1 MASGG
6 PNNSCN
12 GSPRHGGPATKTR
25 RRVADFI
32 DPDTRLSNSS
42 DLYDEED
49 NSNGS
54 IVGSHLHLHNHHLHH
69 HHHPV
74 VRHFLFRNR
83 ALCWV
88 PEPWLLKME
97 EGFLLTVMIL
107 QSLGS
112 GRNFGRKIFGIL
124 MFMAVLTVFF
134 KFSFLNTHVEIN
146 GKMIDKGQLIIQ
158 TFKEDWALAQRA
170 VAEDE
175 AVVPKRRLEKIS
187 QTPEIWMKPKSDNF
201 HQCIT
206 RPRNR
211 IRPRGK
217 TNGYLLVHANGGLNQ
232 MRTGIC
238 DMVAVARI
246 MNATL
251 VLPSLDHES
260 FWTDPSDFKDIFDW
274 KHFINVLT
282 DDIEIIETLPQRWEA
297 VKPFVKAPV
306 SWSKASYYRGEM
318 LHLLK
323 RHKVLMLTHTDSRI
337 ANNGLPSYIQK
348 LRCRANYDA
357 LRFTKEIENL
367 GKVLVDRLR
376 KDDEPY
382 IALHLRYEKDM
393 LAFTGCSYN
402 LTAEENEELKA
413 MRYNVKHWKEKEIDA
428 KEKRLLGG
436 CPMTPMEAAMLLK
449 ALGYP
454 STTKI
459 YIVAGEIYGSDSM
472 EAFRSEYP
480 NVFSHSTLATVEEL
494 DPFKPFQNRMAA
506 LDYIVAVESDVFVY
520 TYDGNMAKA
529 VQGHRRYEGF
539 RKTINPDRLNLVRL
553 IDQFE
558 EEAISW
564 EEFSKEVKELHKDR
578 LGAPYFRQAGETP
591 RLEENFYANPYPG
604 CLCNKAQN
612 RTLRLK
618 TDDKQDLQASLQ
630 R

>member
-1 MASGG
+1 MASSG
-6 PNNSCN
+6 PSNSCN

-25 RRVADFI
+25 RRVADFM
-32 DPDTRLSNSS
+32 DPDSRLSNSS

-54 IVGSHLHLHNHHLHH
+54 NAGSHLHH
-69 HHHPV
+69 HHHHPV
-74 VRHFLFRNR
+74 IRHFLFRTR

-97 EGFLLTVMIL
+97 EGFLLTAMIL

-134 KFSFLNTHVEIN
+134 KFSFLNSHVEIN

-158 TFKEDWALAQRA
+158 TFKEDWAMAQRA

-187 QTPEIWMKPKSDNF
+187 TPEIWMKPRSDNF
-201 HQCIT
+201 YQCII

-238 DMVAVARI
+238 DMVAVAKI

-274 KHFINVLT
+274 KHFINVLR
-282 DDIEIIETLPQRWEA
+282 DDIEIVETLPRRLA
-297 VKPFVKAPV
+297 SVKPFVKAPV

-337 ANNGLPSYIQK
+337 ANNGLPSYVQK
-348 LRCRANYDA
+348 LRCRANYEA
-357 LRFTKEIENL
+357 LRFTKEIEDL

-393 LAFTGCSYN
+393 LAFTGCSHN
-402 LTAEENEELKA
+402 LTAEENEELKV

-472 EAFRSEYP
+472 EAFQLGYP
-480 NVFSHSTLATVEEL
+480 NFFSHSTLATEEEL
-494 DPFKPFQNRMAA
+494 EPFKPYQNRMAA

-529 VQGHRRYEGF
+529 VQGHRRFEGF
-539 RKTINPDRLNLVRL
+539 RKTINPDRQNLVRL

-604 CLCNKAQN
+604 CLCNKPQN
-612 RTLRLK
+612 QTLRLK
-618 TDDKQDLQASLQ
+618 IDEKQSLQASLQ

>member
-6 PNNSCN
+6 LSPSCN
-12 GSPRHGGPATKTR
+12 VSPRVGGPATKTR
-25 RRVADFI
+25 RRITDFL
-32 DPDTRLSNSS
+32 DSDSRLSNFS

-49 NSNGS
+49 NSNVSNAGS
-54 IVGSHLHLHNHHLHH
+54 HLHH
-69 HHHPV
+69 HHHHHVHHPV
-74 VRHFLFRNR
+74 IRHFLFRNR

-97 EGFLLTVMIL
+97 EGLLLTVMIV

-112 GRNFGRKIFGIL
+112 GRNFGRKIFWIL

-134 KFSFLNTHVEIN
+134 KFTFLNSHVEIN

-158 TFKEDWALAQRA
+158 TFKEDWAIAQRA

-175 AVVPKRRLEKIS
+175 AVVPKRLLEKIS
-187 QTPEIWMKPKSDNF
+187 QTSDIWMKPKSDNF
-201 HQCIT
+201 YQCIS
-206 RPRNR
+206 RPKNR
-211 IRPRGK
+211 IRARGK
-217 TNGYLLVHANGGLNQ
+217 TNGYLIVHANGGLNQ

-238 DMVAVARI
+238 DMVAVAKI

-274 KHFINVLT
+274 RHFMDVLR
-282 DDIEIIETLPQRWEA
+282 DDIEIVENVPRRLA
-297 VKPFVKAPV
+297 SVKPFVKAPV
-306 SWSKASYYRGEM
+306 SWSKSRYYRGEM

-337 ANNGLPSYIQK
+337 VNNGLPSYIQK
-348 LRCRANYDA
+348 LRCRANYKA
-357 LRFTKEIENL
+357 LRFSKEIEEL
-367 GKVLVDRLR
+367 GKILVDRLR
-376 KDDEPY
+376 KGDEPY

-393 LAFTGCSYN
+393 LAFTGCSHN
-402 LTAEENEELKA
+402 LTAKEEEELKV

-428 KEKRLLGG
+428 KGKRILGG
-436 CPMTPMEAAMLLK
+436 CPMTPLEAALLLK

-454 STTKI
+454 SKTKI

-472 EAFRSEYP
+472 NAFRSEYP
-480 NVFSHSTLATVEEL
+480 NVFSHSTLATEKEL
-494 DPFKPFQNRMAA
+494 EPFKLYQNRMAA

-529 VQGHRRYEGF
+529 VQGHRMFEGY
-539 RKTINPDRLNLVRL
+539 RKTINPDRQNLVRL
-553 IDQFE
+553 VDHLE
-558 EEAISW
+558 NEAISW

-578 LGAPYFRQAGETP
+578 LGAPHFRQAGESP

-604 CLCNKAQN
+604 CLCNKPRN
-612 RTLRLK
+612 RTFKLK
-618 TDDKQDLQASLQ
+618 DEHKRSLQASLQ